1 MDYSEEEFKEEVGYG
16 CIYDFCNSESKS
28 KNSKQSSNTDEL
40 VGWGCAWKL
49 ISRLQ
54 VKMNVEYDTYNN
66 YFFVNKWDKLVSDR
80 MKNSAKIVKLYFT
93 KKTQLSKI

>member
-1 MDYSEEEFKEEVGYG
+1 
-16 CIYDFCNSESKS
+16 
-28 KNSKQSSNTDEL
+28 
-40 VGWGCAWKL
+40 
-49 ISRLQ
+49 
-54 VKMNVEYDTYNN
+54 MNVECDTYNN